1 MGHSHQKPEHL
12 SAKLLAVRQNL
23 KLSQSELIAKLGRDL
38 STGRISEYESG
49 TRIPSLLTLLAYSKV
64 ARVRVEVLIDDKL
77 ELPERLKQSTSA

>member
-12 SAKLLAVRQNL
+12 AAKLLAIRQKLN
-23 KLSQSELIAKLGRDL
+23 LSQSELIAKLDCNL

-49 TRIPSLLTLLAYSKV
+49 TRIPSLLTLLAYSKL
-64 ARVRVEVLIDDKL
+64 ARVSVNALIDDKK